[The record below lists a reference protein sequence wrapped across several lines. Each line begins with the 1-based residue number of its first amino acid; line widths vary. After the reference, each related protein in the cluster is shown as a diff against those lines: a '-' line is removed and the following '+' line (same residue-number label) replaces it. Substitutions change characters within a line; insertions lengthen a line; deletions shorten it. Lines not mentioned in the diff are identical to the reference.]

1 MLWISEH
8 VELLGDPML
17 GPERQQRFLPSRF
30 TVDGD
35 AINARGMTCRS
46 LACPHCHLAIPR
58 AMLEMEPLFLSI
70 LGSPASGKSYFLT
83 TMTWQLRQVLPMHFH
98 VAFTDA
104 DPTSNRMLNAWE
116 ESLFLNPDETR
127 PIPLGNLIRK
137 TELQG
142 ELYDTVAYGQ
152 QTVSYPRPFLFTIRP
167 QKGHSHADS
176 SKLARMLCLYD
187 NAGEH
192 FQPGQ
197 DTTSSPVTRH
207 LARSRAVM
215 FLFDP
220 TQDPRFRAACRGTSA
235 GRRGRGPARRAAQP
249 AGDHPQRGRGADPTP
264 RRPAAYR
271 APTTGRWSSSSP
283 SSTSGTTCSTPSG
296 GDPWRTQGGVTG
308 VDMDRIEHLSG
319 LLRRILLHYCP
330 ETVAAAEA
338 FARDVTYIAVSSLG
352 PEIQHDPASG
362 LPAIRPAD
370 IQPTWVTAPL
380 LYCISRAS
388 SRLIPRFVKR
398 TKPGSP
404 PSLIRSLRLHYIISF
419 DQLGAIPHGHAC
431 HLTEGATRILEGA
444 RRCRG
449 TPEEM
454 AEHRQAGGMER
465 LRAH

>member
-1 MLWISEH
+1 VLVYNRTDGTGEKPQMFGEARGPTMSLVEDDSRPVETEPIRLLTRATCPHCWETFPPDQVLWISEH

-35 AINARGMTCRS
+35 AIDARGMTCRS
-46 LACPHCHLAIPR
+46 LACPHCHLAVPR
-58 AMLEMEPLFLSI
+58 GLLEMEPLFFSI
-70 LGSPASGKSYFLT
+70 LGNPASGKSYFLT

-104 DPTSNRMLNAWE
+104 DPTSNRILNAWE
-116 ESLFLNPDETR
+116 ESLFLNADEARLT
-127 PIPLGNLIRK
+127 PLGNLIRK

-152 QTVSYPRPFLFTIRP
+152 QTVSYPRPFLFTVRP
-167 QKGHSHADS
+167 QKGHAHADS
-176 SKLARMLCLYD
+176 SKLARMISLYD

-197 DTTSSPVTRH
+197 DTASSPVTRH

-220 TQDPRFRAACRGTSA
+220 TQDPRFRAACRGSAPAGGDGAAQYA
-235 GRRGRGPARRAAQP
+235 GRLSRQETILNEAAARIRRHAGLPHAAP
-249 AGDHPQRGRGADPTP
+249 LE
-264 RRPAAYR
+264 RPLVVVLSKLDEWNHLLD
-271 APTTGRWSSSSP
+271 TD
-283 SSTSGTTCSTPSG
+283 CG
-296 GDPWRTQGGVTG
+296 GDPWRTQNNVSG
-308 VDMDRIEHLSG
+308 VDMDRVEHLSG

-352 PEIQHDPASG
+352 PNIRHDPTSG

-380 LYCISRAS
+380 LYCISQAA
-388 SRLIPRFVKR
+388 SRLVPRFVKR
-398 TKPGSP
+398 TKP
-404 PSLIRSLRLHYIISF
+404 
-419 DQLGAIPHGHAC
+419 
-431 HLTEGATRILEGA
+431 T
-444 RRCRG
+444 
-449 TPEEM
+449 
-454 AEHRQAGGMER
+454 
-465 LRAH
+465 

>member
-1 MLWISEH
+1 
-8 VELLGDPML
+8 
-17 GPERQQRFLPSRF
+17 
-30 TVDGD
+30 
-35 AINARGMTCRS
+35 
-46 LACPHCHLAIPR
+46 
-58 AMLEMEPLFLSI
+58 
-70 LGSPASGKSYFLT
+70 
-83 TMTWQLRQVLPMHFH
+83 

-127 PIPLGNLIRK
+127 PIPLGHLIRK

-176 SKLARMLCLYD
+176 SRLARMLCLYD

-207 LARSRAVM
+207 LARSRSVM

-220 TQDPRFRAACRGTSA
+220 TQDPRFRAACHGTSA
-235 GRRGRGPARRAAQP
+235 GDGAAQH
-249 AGDHPQRGRGADPTP
+249 AGRLSRQETILNEAAARI
-264 RRPAAYR
+264 RRHAGLPHS
-271 APTTGRWSSSSP
+271 APYDRPLVVVLSKLDEWNHLLDTDG
-283 SSTSGTTCSTPSG
+283 G

-308 VDMDRIEHLSG
+308 VDMDRVDHLSG

-352 PEIQHDPASG
+352 PEIRQDPASG

-370 IQPTWVTAPL
+370 IQPTWVTTPL

-388 SRLIPRFVKR
+388 SRLIPRFVRR
-398 TKPGSP
+398 TK
-404 PSLIRSLRLHYIISF
+404 
-419 DQLGAIPHGHAC
+419 
-431 HLTEGATRILEGA
+431 
-444 RRCRG
+444 
-449 TPEEM
+449 
-454 AEHRQAGGMER
+454 AG
-465 LRAH
+465 

>member
-1 MLWISEH
+1 MSLMEDEPRTVEAESIRLLTRATCPHCWETFPPEQVLWISEH

-35 AINARGMTCRS
+35 AIDARGMTCRS
-46 LACPHCHLAIPR
+46 LACPHCHLAVPR
-58 AMLEMEPLFLSI
+58 AMLEMEPLFVSI

-83 TMTWQLRQVLPMHFH
+83 TMTWQLRQTLPMHFR

-104 DPTSNRMLNAWE
+104 DPTSNRMLNSWE
-116 ESLFLNPDETR
+116 ESLFLNPDEAR

-152 QTVSYPRPFLFTIRP
+152 QVVSYPRPFLFTMRP

-176 SKLARMLCLYD
+176 AKLARMLCLYD

-197 DTTSSPVTRH
+197 DTASSPVTRH

-220 TQDPRFRAACRGTSA
+220 TQDPRFRSACRGAASA
-235 GRRGRGPARRAAQP
+235 GGEGAAQH
-249 AGDHPQRGRGADPTP
+249 AGRLSRQETILNEAAARI
-264 RRPAAYR
+264 RRHAGLSHTAANER
-271 APTTGRWSSSSP
+271 PLVVVLSKLDEWNHLLDTE
-283 SSTSGTTCSTPSG
+283 SG
-296 GDPWRTQGGVTG
+296 GDPWRTQGNVTG

-330 ETVAAAEA
+330 ETVAAAET
-338 FARDVTYIAVSSLG
+338 FARDVTYIAISSLG
-352 PEIQHDPASG
+352 PNIQQDPATG
-362 LPAIRPAD
+362 LPAVRPAE

-380 LYCISRAS
+380 LYCISLAS

-398 TKPGSP
+398 T
-404 PSLIRSLRLHYIISF
+404 RS
-419 DQLGAIPHGHAC
+419 G
-431 HLTEGATRILEGA
+431 
-444 RRCRG
+444 
-449 TPEEM
+449 
-454 AEHRQAGGMER
+454 
-465 LRAH
+465 

>member
-1 MLWISEH
+1 MSVMDDEPLLAATDPIRLLIRATCPHCWETFAPDQVLWISEH

-30 TVDGD
+30 NVDGD
-35 AINARGMTCRS
+35 AIDARGMICRS
-46 LACPHCHLAIPR
+46 LACPHCHLAVPR

-83 TMTWQLRQVLPMHFH
+83 TMTWQLRQILPMHFH

-104 DPTSNRMLNAWE
+104 DPTSNRTLNSWE
-116 ESLFLNPDETR
+116 ESLFLNPEEHR
-127 PIPLGNLIRK
+127 AVPLGNLIRK

-152 QTVSYPRPFLFTIRP
+152 QTVSYPRPFLFSMRP
-167 QKGHSHADS
+167 QKGHLHADS

-197 DTTSSPVTRH
+197 DTASSPVTRH

-220 TQDPRFRAACRGTSA
+220 TQDPRFRAACRSPEGAPPAA
-235 GRRGRGPARRAAQP
+235 GRLSRQETILNEAAERIRRH
-249 AGDHPQRGRGADPTP
+249 AGLSHTAPYD
-264 RRPAAYR
+264 RPLVVVLSKLDEWNHLLD
-271 APTTGRWSSSSP
+271 TM
-283 SSTSGTTCSTPSG
+283 
-296 GDPWRTQGGVTG
+296 GDGEPWRTQAGVTG
-308 VDMDRIEHLSG
+308 VDMDRIEHISG
-319 LLRRILLHYCP
+319 LLRRILIHYCP

-352 PEIQHDPASG
+352 PNIRYDPATG
-362 LPAIRPAD
+362 LPTVRPAE

-380 LYCISRAS
+380 LFCLSQAT
-388 SRLIPRFVKR
+388 SRLVPRFVKR
-398 TKPGSP
+398 T
-404 PSLIRSLRLHYIISF
+404 RS
-419 DQLGAIPHGHAC
+419 G
-431 HLTEGATRILEGA
+431 
-444 RRCRG
+444 
-449 TPEEM
+449 
-454 AEHRQAGGMER
+454 
-465 LRAH
+465 

>member
-1 MLWISEH
+1 MSLIEDEPQATATEPIRLLTRATCPHCWETFPPEQVLWISEH

-30 TVDGD
+30 TVEGD
-35 AINARGMTCRS
+35 AIDARGMTCRN
-46 LACPHCHLAIPR
+46 LACPHCHLSIPR
-58 AMLEMEPLFLSI
+58 ALLEMEPLFFSI

-83 TMTWQLRQVLPMHFH
+83 TMTWQLRQVLPIHFQ

-104 DPTSNRMLNAWE
+104 DPTANRLLNAWE
-116 ESLFLNPDETR
+116 ESLFLNAEESR

-152 QTVSYPRPFLFTIRP
+152 QTVSYPRPFLFTVRP
-167 QKGHSHADS
+167 QKGHAHADS
-176 SKLARMLCLYD
+176 VRLARMICLYD

-220 TQDPRFRAACRGTSA
+220 TQDPRFRAACRGNSTFSDGAAQQA
-235 GRRGRGPARRAAQP
+235 GRLSRQETVLNEAAARIHRH
-249 AGDHPQRGRGADPTP
+249 AGLSHSASYD
-264 RRPAAYR
+264 RPLVVVLSKLDEWNHLLDTDR
-271 APTTGRWSSSSP
+271 D
-283 SSTSGTTCSTPSG
+283 

-308 VDMDRIEHLSG
+308 IDMDHIEHLSQ

-330 ETVAAAEA
+330 ETVAAADA
-338 FARDVTYIAVSSLG
+338 FAKDVTYIAISSLG
-352 PEIQHDPASG
+352 PKIARDPSTG

-370 IQPTWVTAPL
+370 IQPISVTAPL
-380 LYCISRAS
+380 LYCLTRTS
-388 SRLIPRFVKR
+388 SRLIPRFVK
-398 TKPGSP
+398 KG
-404 PSLIRSLRLHYIISF
+404 
-419 DQLGAIPHGHAC
+419 
-431 HLTEGATRILEGA
+431 
-444 RRCRG
+444 RG
-449 TPEEM
+449 TE
-454 AEHRQAGGMER
+454 
-465 LRAH
+465 